1 MAAYVHRVRIDA
13 LHTIKDLDIDL
24 RPGADEPHR
33 FRHLILTGPNGSGKS
48 SALRFI
54 VEAIE
59 AHRPEGVQWSEPR
72 TAATV
77 VINIPTHRALGFQP
91 VQGITKIEY
100 DRTPGRVSAGLSG
113 FLLQYLVNRKA
124 EQAFA
129 GTDGNHAHE
138 TVVKTWFDGFQ
149 QTLRWLF
156 EDPGLTLSF
165 DSRRF
170 DFTIH
175 RGDGSAHGLRELADG
190 HGAFLLIFAEI
201 TLGIERYVNALIA
214 AGQDADPGTPTG
226 VVILDEI
233 ENHLH
238 LRLQEQALPF
248 LTRLFPG
255 FQFITATH
263 SPAVIASVPDA
274 VVYDMVERTATLSAE
289 FVGVR
294 YGTLMTGHFHLPSEF
309 DLDSTTKLAELK
321 RLAAEHRD
329 VGADARLHELADLLS
344 RRSPTLSYEVWRIL
358 HEPALGPGLA
368 AAE

>member
-1 MAAYVHRVRIDA
+1 MAAYIHRIRIEA
-13 LHTIKDLDIDL
+13 LHTIKGLDIDL
-24 RPGADEPHR
+24 RPAAGEPHP

-48 SALRFI
+48 SALRHI
-54 VEAIE
+54 AQGIGGGPTEA
-59 AHRPEGVQWSEPR
+59 VQWSERR

-77 VINIPTHRALGFQP
+77 LINIPTHRLTTFQP
-91 VQGITKIEY
+91 ANGVRKIEF
-100 DRTPGRVSAGLSG
+100 DGWLGPVSVGLSG

-129 GTDGNHAHE
+129 GTDGDYARE
-138 TVVKTWFDGFQ
+138 DEARTWFDGFQ
-149 QTLRWLF
+149 DTLRWLF
-156 EDPGLTLSF
+156 EDPRLTLSF

-170 DFTIH
+170 DFTIQ
-175 RGDGSAHGLRELADG
+175 RGDGSVHGLNELADG
-190 HGAFLLIFAEI
+190 HSAFLSIFAEV
-201 TLGIERYVNALIA
+201 TLGIERFRNA
-214 AGQDADPGTPTG
+214 AGTEWPSGPPTG

-274 VVYDMVERTATLSAE
+274 VVYDMVERSATLSAE

-321 RLAAEHRD
+321 RLAAENRD
-329 VGADARLHELADLLS
+329 DVAEARLRELADLLS
-344 RRSPTLSYEVWRIL
+344 RRSPTLSYEVWRVL
-358 HEPALGPGLA
+358 HEPAAGAGLA